1 MADSKHKGRVL
12 IADDDEAWAGVC
24 QTALRRLGYES
35 VVAFSRKQAL
45 EHVDRNGFFDF
56 ALVDLNFPSE
66 EDGAAVI
73 YGISQASPETDPILM
88 TATPTLGSAIDIL
101 REGASD
107 YIIKPFTEDY
117 LGTILERCRT
127 ARAARKDL
135 DVANR
140 LREELKAAY
149 GELQETERLKD
160 AFLSRVS
167 HELNTPLT
175 YVSMAVGLLEEQMED
190 RDDPDLSRNISRA
203 REGVEGLHKTI
214 NDLLAFVDL
223 QKPDLEFVKRPF
235 DLGALLDGVIGKH
248 RRLAQAKKLPL
259 SLVAAPGMTIEGD
272 ALLLERAFGQLV
284 VNALNFNR
292 EGGSVDV
299 LANPKAD
306 WITVRVVDRG
316 KGIPADKIGR
326 IFESFYQAADYL
338 TREVGGLGL
347 GLSITKRIIEA
358 HGGVIGVESAEGQGT
373 TVKVELP
380 AAGTSPSL
388 LVTD

>member
-1 MADSKHKGRVL
+1 MEEAAKGRVL
-12 IADDDEAWAGVC
+12 IADDDESWAGVC
-24 QTALRRLGYES
+24 QLSLSRLGYTTET
-35 VVAFSRKQAL
+35 AFSRKQAL
-45 EHVDRNGFFDF
+45 ELVDKGSFFDF

-66 EDGAAVI
+66 EDGGATI
-73 YGISQASPETDPILM
+73 YGIKSRSPETDAILM
-88 TATPTLGSAIDIL
+88 TATPTLGSAIEIL
-101 REGASD
+101 KEGASD

-117 LGTILERCRT
+117 LGTILERCRV
-127 ARAARKDL
+127 AKAARKEL

-149 GELQETERLKD
+149 EELQETEKLKD

-175 YVSMAVGLLEEQMED
+175 YVSMALGLLEEQVRQKKDTDYD
-190 RDDPDLSRNISRA
+190 RNLSRA
-203 REGVEGLHKTI
+203 RDGVDGLNKTI

-223 QKPDLEFVKRPF
+223 QKEGLDFVKRPF
-235 DLGALLDGVIGKH
+235 DLSALLDGVIQQSK
-248 RRLAQAKKLPL
+248 RLAEAKDIPL
-259 SLVAAPGMTIEGD
+259 SLKAHPGLHVMGD

-284 VNALNFNR
+284 QNAINFNQ
-292 EGGSVDV
+292 ENGSVEV
-299 LANPKAD
+299 EATEKAD
-306 WITVRVVDRG
+306 WITVRVSDRG

-347 GLSITKRIIEA
+347 GLSITKRIVES
-358 HGGVIGVESAEGQGT
+358 HGGVIGIESTEGEGT

-380 AAGTSPSL
+380 KAGADASR
-388 LVTD
+388 VVKN

>member
-1 MADSKHKGRVL
+1 
-12 IADDDEAWAGVC
+12 
-24 QTALRRLGYES
+24 
-35 VVAFSRKQAL
+35 
-45 EHVDRNGFFDF
+45 
-56 ALVDLNFPSE
+56 
-66 EDGAAVI
+66 
-73 YGISQASPETDPILM
+73 
-88 TATPTLGSAIDIL
+88 
-101 REGASD
+101 
-107 YIIKPFTEDY
+107 
-117 LGTILERCRT
+117 
-127 ARAARKDL
+127 
-135 DVANR
+135 
-140 LREELKAAY
+140 
-149 GELQETERLKD
+149 
-160 AFLSRVS
+160 
-167 HELNTPLT
+167 
-175 YVSMAVGLLEEQMED
+175 
-190 RDDPDLSRNISRA
+190 
-203 REGVEGLHKTI
+203 
-214 NDLLAFVDL
+214 
-223 QKPDLEFVKRPF
+223 
-235 DLGALLDGVIGKH
+235 VIGKH